1 MALHNRKCRQGEA
14 LENVTINTQPL
25 QKTCQFV
32 LFIYLQD
39 ITAEIFTSLRPN
51 LNDDNSLTFMRSKM

>member
-1 MALHNRKCRQGEA
+1 MALHNRKCWQGEA

-39 ITAEIFTSLRPN
+39 RTA
-51 LNDDNSLTFMRSKM
+51 